1 MASPSPNHALSFEL
15 LAAAAAAAAFPVVG
29 SVEPPLRPSSEPS
42 GEAPKEPPG
51 GPPGPVVGYK
61 RKPWAVTLDELC
73 AWREKQLAAG
83 HDRWPTAMA
92 EDPHERALVGTDLGQ
107 RAPPPIFFPTLSLA
121 LRASLVRQGKWL
133 GNQRSS
139 RRLLDEGP
147 VTKIE
152 IKNLKGMTVHRV
164 RQLDERVPGW
174 MRDEQ
179 IEVENGKQGWKKRR
193 RKAYLGDGQ
202 NRNSNV
208 TKLVRSTYEDSLA
221 RAKAWRDAHPDRWPI
236 KQPEDGDKEEAKVYR
251 WLVDQRRYRRNFE
264 AGKTKKT
271 GGMTTERLQELREVL
286 GDDWY
291 EGNKTS
297 EGGSTARQIA
307 KDLGVRDFKRKA
319 TGRGEGVIA
328 GSDQR
333 GLYAESDESAEG
345 DGEESDDGANGT
357 QPSAN
362 AGLDFMAS
370 LASQDMDDDEHDEL
384 GLLLAN

>member
-1 MASPSPNHALSFEL
+1 M
-15 LAAAAAAAAFPVVG
+15 
-29 SVEPPLRPSSEPS
+29 
-42 GEAPKEPPG
+42 
-51 GPPGPVVGYK
+51 
-61 RKPWAVTLDELC
+61 
-73 AWREKQLAAG
+73 
-83 HDRWPTAMA
+83 
-92 EDPHERALVGTDLGQ
+92 
-107 RAPPPIFFPTLSLA
+107 
-121 LRASLVRQGKWL
+121 
-133 GNQRSS
+133 
-139 RRLLDEGP
+139 
-147 VTKIE
+147 TKIE

-319 TGRGEGVIA
+319 TGRREGVIA

>member
-1 MASPSPNHALSFEL
+1 M
-15 LAAAAAAAAFPVVG
+15 
-29 SVEPPLRPSSEPS
+29 
-42 GEAPKEPPG
+42 
-51 GPPGPVVGYK
+51 
-61 RKPWAVTLDELC
+61 
-73 AWREKQLAAG
+73 
-83 HDRWPTAMA
+83 
-92 EDPHERALVGTDLGQ
+92 
-107 RAPPPIFFPTLSLA
+107 
-121 LRASLVRQGKWL
+121 
-133 GNQRSS
+133 
-139 RRLLDEGP
+139 
-147 VTKIE
+147 TKVE
-152 IKNLKGMTVHRV
+152 IKNLKGMTVYRV

-193 RKAYLGDGQ
+193 RKVYLVEGQ

-221 RAKAWRDAHPDRWPI
+221 RAKAWRDAHKERWPI

-291 EGNKTS
+291 EGNKTR

-307 KDLGVRDFKRKA
+307 KDLGVRDFKRKS
-319 TGRGEGVIA
+319 TGRGKGVIT
-328 GSDQR
+328 GQR
-333 GLYAESDESAEG
+333 GLYAESDSVESDKGAEG

-362 AGLDFMAS
+362 NNAGLDFMAS
-370 LASQDMDDDEHDEL
+370 LASQDMDDEHDEL
-384 GLLLAN
+384 GLLLG